1 MKRLGYLIAYV
12 VVSLASVV
20 FVTTATAVTLAS
32 YSKNDKTG
40 SAVIKHLNSDD
51 TVKR

>member
-1 MKRLGYLIAYV
+1 MKRLGYLIAYIF
-12 VVSLASVV
+12 VSLATVV

-32 YSKNDKTG
+32 YSKNEKAG
-40 SAVIKHLNSDD
+40 SAVVKQLNSE